1 VPGLPSN
8 LEVNSK
14 NLKYAERI
22 LGEIHN
28 KIERGT
34 FVYADY
40 FPRSSRLK
48 FSVMPQQENR
58 QDVPRRIHWHLR
70 NAKTIAFNN
79 WGLQKVP

>member
-1 VPGLPSN
+1 VPGPLSN

-22 LGEIHN
+22 LGEILT
-28 KIERGT
+28 KLSAEPSFMQTI
-34 FVYADY
+34 

-70 NAKTIAFNN
+70 NPKTIAFNN